1 MLAKLS
7 PSVRGADVALT
18 EVLKIVAEDRASATL
33 ARVST
38 NAQKSFG
45 LSAQGA
51 DRFSKALAGYVTESV
66 VGFAKVGAASF
77 VALSTAAVAALGAVT
92 YKLIEH
98 RLEYDRM
105 VRAYSGQT
113 SPLLGSVDNLN
124 ASFDRLSGV
133 LGDIVV
139 DSLNLPD
146 NINRAA
152 DAAER
157 MSKALTAESLKT
169 AFSSLTGLAP
179 VLSAF
184 GAPGQALGGA
194 LSFLGQGAAAG
205 KLGAK
210 ALGAGEPT
218 ANDGVI
224 RMAPVGIK
232 VRSPEEIEK
241 AARAASDRSRSF
253 EAEGIKAQREAE
265 AAIAAEAERL
275 FLESEKEKDQRDA
288 MRLARLNR
296 ETDERKK
303 EMAVQDQL
311 MKVQADNER
320 FFAERNKVAIEEQ
333 KRAAAELA
341 SAYRQVGSELGG
353 LFNAIIAGGMSA
365 EHVMMR
371 LVGTILSLASNF
383 ILPGAGAGVS
393 GVFGFLGSIFGFQDG
408 GVMHAANG
416 MRVPGVGSG
425 DRVPAMLEP
434 GETVVPKNGSH
445 PSFLDEV
452 ARAAG
457 AGGSSVTVNLSQS
470 YLVPPDSVTAQR
482 NYQRGLLPVLAD
494 LGATNRGVVSNPR
507 MRGSGAGRKRG

>member
-1 MLAKLS
+1 
-7 PSVRGADVALT
+7 
-18 EVLKIVAEDRASATL
+18 
-33 ARVST
+33 
-38 NAQKSFG
+38 
-45 LSAQGA
+45 
-51 DRFSKALAGYVTESV
+51 
-66 VGFAKVGAASF
+66 
-77 VALSTAAVAALGAVT
+77 
-92 YKLIEH
+92 
-98 RLEYDRM
+98 
-105 VRAYSGQT
+105 
-113 SPLLGSVDNLN
+113 
-124 ASFDRLSGV
+124 
-133 LGDIVV
+133 
-139 DSLNLPD
+139 
-146 NINRAA
+146 
-152 DAAER
+152 
-157 MSKALTAESLKT
+157 
-169 AFSSLTGLAP
+169 
-179 VLSAF
+179 
-184 GAPGQALGGA
+184 
-194 LSFLGQGAAAG
+194 
-205 KLGAK
+205 
-210 ALGAGEPT
+210 
-218 ANDGVI
+218 
-224 RMAPVGIK
+224 
-232 VRSPEEIEK
+232 
-241 AARAASDRSRSF
+241 
-253 EAEGIKAQREAE
+253 
-265 AAIAAEAERL
+265 
-275 FLESEKEKDQRDA
+275 